1 MNKHSTPTAYKMP
14 KSQAGAARQY
24 NAIIR
29 RARRAL
35 AGGLSFGLDW
45 PTFASTFPDAA
56 AHIKAMRA
64 AGWRV

>member
-1 MNKHSTPTAYKMP
+1 MKTYKMP
-14 KSQAGAARQY
+14 KTQAGAERQY

-35 AGGLSFGLDW
+35 AGGLTFGLDW
-45 PTFASTFPDAA
+45 PTFASTFPQDA
-56 AHIKAMRA
+56 AHIKAIRA